1 MSILKLQAKYG
12 LEDSSVAQPDE
23 ELTQQFEEDVETA
36 VDPDEEV
43 EVVDIA
49 VSVEALNATGITAG
63 LDYHDRAVE
72 DELTAMDDVQ
82 SAMVAVEAY
91 LGLLENR
98 EQRNLALTDDVA
110 TAMRIGLESI
120 DANFFSN
127 VAVSLENQV
136 AIRDN
141 EPEGDGELDDDS
153 SDRASKAKGVNDKLK
168 SKWTTLWEALKR
180 VFNRVLNAATE
191 FYNNLK
197 NNTTKLLETINSLA
211 KEATELDGG
220 IDFQIRGAERL
231 MVDGKFVGDKAES
244 YKTIADNADIIL
256 GKIPTE
262 GLKILKEWGE
272 EGSTEN
278 HFLFGPTDLNKATA
292 QSFKTME
299 ALIRFG
305 SKVFSDFDEVKDSD
319 TVPSGF
325 ENDKTHKAWRSD
337 VMMGDRVY
345 YGGMGTEEAMRSQHK
360 YLLVDFTTLPGADTA
375 KSLNS
380 VDLKTF
386 TSMQA
391 LTALKGC
398 KVLLD
403 IVDDYKKQRSEFTDA
418 VRKLANAEMG
428 NIFSGAP
435 NIEETMKAR
444 FASINFGNTIT
455 KNNWRF
461 TGYIIT
467 IAKTLTVLV
476 SAMLEAERGDT
487 VKGKTAEA

>member
-72 DELTAMDDVQ
+72 DELTALDDVQ

-262 GLKILKEWGE
+262 GLKILKEWSK
-272 EGSTEN
+272 EGA
-278 HFLFGPTDLNKATA
+278 TDHDDFSGSLDRSAR
-292 QSFKTME
+292 QSFKTLE
-299 ALIRFG
+299 ELVRFA
-305 SKVFSDFDEVKDSD
+305 SKVFSDFDELGSNDPI
-319 TVPSGF
+319 PSSFG
-325 ENDKTHKAWRSD
+325 ENQTHKVWSSK
-337 VMMGDRVY
+337 VMMGDRAY
-345 YGGMGTEEAMRSQHK
+345 YGAMGNEEAMRGGSSK
-360 YLLVDFTTLPGADTA
+360 FLMTEFSTTPNSETV
-375 KSLNS
+375 KSLAN
-380 VDLKTF
+380 VELKTF

-391 LTALKGC
+391 LSALKGC

-403 IVDDYKKQRSEFTDA
+403 LVDGYKSERSAFNKEA
-418 VRKLANAEMG
+418 QLIISGEWE
-428 NIFSGAP
+428 NIFKRSP
-435 NIEETMKAR
+435 NVKQTIQAR
-444 FASINFGNTIT
+444 FASINFANQIT